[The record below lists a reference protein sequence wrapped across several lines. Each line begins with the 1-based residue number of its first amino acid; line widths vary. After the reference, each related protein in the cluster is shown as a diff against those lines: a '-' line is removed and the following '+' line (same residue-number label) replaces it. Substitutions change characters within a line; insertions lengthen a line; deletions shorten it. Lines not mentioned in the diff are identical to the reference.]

1 MYIFVHW
8 RLRVC
13 VYVYI
18 YAHWDYVGV
27 YVFTYMHTEI
37 TCVCIYLRI
46 CALRLR
52 VCVYIYIYAHWDYAC
67 GYIFTYIHT
76 ETTCVC
82 TYLHICTL
90 RLRVCI
96 CLHICTLRLRV
107 CVYIYIY
114 AHRDYAW
121 VYEGDLWSKSD
132 IFATFWNCTKAS
144 HVRCK
149 MASPKPFAPTKYHD
163 KHISWS
169 MTTLILLHV
178 SLVRS
183 AQTIPQISEIFLKP
197 KSLCGN

>member
-1 MYIFVHW
+1 MYVIVILHAYMCAELTFRYTYLHVW
-8 RLRVC
+8 SPSLLVVVYRFTYMPTEFTSGMFVC
-13 VYVYI
+13 VYI
-18 YAHWDYVGV
+18 
-27 YVFTYMHTEI
+27 FEYMHTEI
-37 TCVCIYLRI
+37 TC
-46 CALRLR
+46 
-52 VCVYIYIYAHWDYAC
+52 
-67 GYIFTYIHT
+67 
-76 ETTCVC
+76 
-82 TYLHICTL
+82 
-90 RLRVCI
+90 VCI

-149 MASPKPFAPTKYHD
+149 MASPKPFAPTKYHV

-183 AQTIPQISEIFLKP
+183 AQTIPQISEIFRKP